1 MIFGGQSILLHIIF
15 FRTIE
20 FHSQILDIMATR
32 RILLLLGIFTL
43 ITSYLFA
50 QETTGSY
57 DWRDSSLIPSRR
69 LAQHN
74 EFLNNQYHF
83 PAKPRNQWELG
94 IKVGTFNVFSDVASL
109 FPTPGFGVHVRKSL
123 GYLFSLRGEY
133 VYGMAGGINWKAR
146 TAGFANHWGDAGYGF
161 GERVFDNYKTKVQ
174 DLSLQGVFTFNNI
187 RFHKGKSGFVAYL
200 LGGVG
205 TTLYETKTNV
215 LTDGGSKYNFNSIGG
230 SNVYKD
236 RRQTIKDVKRML
248 DAGSY
253 DVIAEN
259 EGSSGAKL
267 FGQNLRFSRTI
278 GVGLAV
284 KLSDR
289 LNLALEDRM
298 TFIGD
303 DLLDGVRWQNT
314 SNPGNP
320 NTGRVLTPDND
331 VYNYASLGLNINLGS
346 KSKSVQ
352 PLWWL
357 NPLDYAYSELNSPK
371 HMKIPKPVLDDS
383 DGDGVPDQFDME
395 PNTPA
400 GAPVDSHGVSRDTDG
415 DGVPD
420 YRDKE
425 LITPTICQPV
435 DADGVGK
442 CPCPDESCFDGFS
455 KRAGDCGIGDLPSIS
470 FNAKAYKLSKDAEAV
485 LANVAE
491 RLRQNP
497 NCKVVVTSY
506 SCEPSK
512 SSQQLSWDRVNI
524 VINYLVE
531 KQGISSDRLIFK
543 YGEMGGDCNTVDLR
557 SAEVGDEG
565 PNTVPAPHP
574 NLRRRG

>member
-1 MIFGGQSILLHIIF
+1 
-15 FRTIE
+15 
-20 FHSQILDIMATR
+20 MATK

-43 ITSYLFA
+43 LTSYLFA

-57 DWRDSSLIPSRR
+57 DWRDSSLIPSKR
-69 LAQHN
+69 LGQHN
-74 EFLNNQYHF
+74 EFLNNQYNF
-83 PAKPRNQWELG
+83 PAKPRSQWEVGL
-94 IKVGTFNVFSDVASL
+94 KVGTFNIIGDVPSQ

-123 GYLFSLRGEY
+123 GYVFSLRAEY
-133 VYGMAGGINWKAR
+133 IYGMARGVSWKAR
-146 TAGFANHWGDAGYGF
+146 TAGLADHWINAGYTG
-161 GERVFDNYKTKVQ
+161 GANYVFDNYKSTVQ
-174 DLSLQGVFTFNNI
+174 DLSIQGVFTMNNL
-187 RFHKGKSGFVAYL
+187 RFHKGKTGFLVYAL
-200 LGGVG
+200 AG
-205 TTLYETKTNV
+205 
-215 LTDGGSKYNFNSIGG
+215 IGG
-230 SNVYKD
+230 TVYDTKVNVATDANAPHNFSSITNHNVYKD
-236 RRQTIKDVKRML
+236 RRQTIKDVKNLL
-248 DAGSY
+248 DGGSY
-253 DVIAEN
+253 NTEAEN
-259 EGSSGAKL
+259 EGNARSKL
-267 FGQNLRFSRTI
+267 FGKTLRFSRTVGA
-278 GVGLAV
+278 GVAI
-284 KLSDR
+284 KLSDK
-289 LNLALEDRM
+289 LNLALEDRVTM
-298 TFIGD
+298 IGD

-314 SNPGNP
+314 GTPA
-320 NTGRVLTPDND
+320 TGRVLTPSYDI
-331 VYNYASLGLNINLGS
+331 YNYLSLGLNINIGS
-346 KSKSVQ
+346 KTKSVQ

-400 GAPVDSHGVSRDTDG
+400 GAAVDTHGVSRDTDG

-420 YRDKE
+420 YKDKE

-442 CPCPDESCFDGFS
+442 CPCPDESCFEGYVA
-455 KRAGDCGIGDLPSIS
+455 KRGGGDCGIGDLPSIS
-470 FNAKAYKLSKDAEAV
+470 FNAKVYKVSGDAEAV

-497 NCKVVVTSY
+497 NCKIVVTSY
-506 SCEPSK
+506 TCEPSK
-512 SSQQLSWDRVNI
+512 SSQQLSWDRVNV

-543 YGEMGGDCNTVDLR
+543 YGEVGGDCNTVDLR
-557 SAEVGDEG
+557 SADAGDEG

>member
-1 MIFGGQSILLHIIF
+1 
-15 FRTIE
+15 
-20 FHSQILDIMATR
+20 MATR
-32 RILLLLGIFTL
+32 RILLLLGIFSFFS
-43 ITSYLFA
+43 IYLFA

-57 DWRDSSLIPSRR
+57 DWNDSSLIPTRR

-74 EFLNNQYHF
+74 EFLNNQYNF
-83 PAKPRNQWELG
+83 PAKPRNQWE
-94 IKVGTFNVFSDVASL
+94 VGLKIGAFNIIGDVPSQ

-123 GYLFSLRGEY
+123 GYVFSLRTEY
-133 VYGMAGGINWKAR
+133 VYGMASGVNWKAR
-146 TAGFANHWGDAGYGF
+146 TAGLGDHWVNAGYAG
-161 GERVFDNYKTKVQ
+161 GTNYVFDNYKSTVQ
-174 DLSLQGVFTFNNI
+174 DLSIQGIFTMNNI
-187 RFHKGKSGFVAYL
+187 RFHKGKTGFVAYGIAGI
-200 LGGVG
+200 GGTVYNTKVNVRSSGG
-205 TTLYETKTNV
+205 TN
-215 LTDGGSKYNFNSIGG
+215 YNFNSVSSQNI
-230 SNVYKD
+230 YKD
-236 RRQTIKDVKRML
+236 RRQTIKEVKRIL
-248 DAGSY
+248 DGGSY
-253 DVIAEN
+253 DTPAEN
-259 EGSSGAKL
+259 DGDSRSKL
-267 FGQNLRFSRTI
+267 FGKTLRFSRTL
-278 GVGLAV
+278 GAGLAV
-284 KLSDR
+284 KLSDK
-289 LNLALEDRM
+289 LNLALEDRVTM
-298 TFIGD
+298 IGD
-303 DLLDGVRWQNT
+303 DLLDGVRWQNVTT
-314 SNPGNP
+314 SAGPGAGT
-320 NTGRVLTPDND
+320 TGRVMTASYDI
-331 VYNYASLGLNINLGS
+331 YNYISVGLNINIGP
-346 KSKSVQ
+346 KEKSVQ

-357 NPLDYAYSELNSPK
+357 NPLDYAYSELNSPR
-371 HMKIPKPVLDDS
+371 HMKVPKPVLDDS

-442 CPCPDESCFDGFS
+442 CPCPDESCFEGYALRKGAS
-455 KRAGDCGIGDLPSIS
+455 DCGIGDLPSIS
-470 FNAKAYKLSKDAEAV
+470 FNAKAFRLSKDAEAV

-497 NCKVVVTSY
+497 NCRVVVTSY

-512 SSQQLSWDRVNI
+512 SSQQLSWDRVNV

-557 SAEVGDEG
+557 SAEIGDEG

>member
-1 MIFGGQSILLHIIF
+1 
-15 FRTIE
+15 
-20 FHSQILDIMATR
+20 MATKR
-32 RILLLLGIFTL
+32 NVLLLWIFSLLT
-43 ITSYLFA
+43 TSLFA

-74 EFLNNQYHF
+74 EFLNNQYNF

-94 IKVGTFNVFSDVASL
+94 IKVGTFNVLGDVASQ
-109 FPTPGFGVHVRKSL
+109 FPTPGFGVHVRKAL
-123 GYLFSLRGEY
+123 GYVFSLRGEY
-133 VYGMAGGINWKAR
+133 TYGMARGVNWKQR
-146 TAGFANHWGDAGYGF
+146 TSGFANHWRDAGYGA
-161 GERVFDNYKTKVQ
+161 GDVVFDNYKANVQ
-174 DLSLQGVFTFNNI
+174 DLSLQGIFSTNNI
-187 RFHKGKSGFVAYL
+187 RFHKGKTGFV
-200 LGGVG
+200 
-205 TTLYETKTNV
+205 LYALAGIGATWYDTKVNV
-215 LTDGGSKYNFNSIGG
+215 LTDGNAKYNFNSVSGY
-230 SNVYKD
+230 NVYKD
-236 RRQTIKDVKRML
+236 RRQTIKDVKNLL

-253 DVIAEN
+253 NVAAEN
-259 EGSSGAKL
+259 DGAARAKL
-267 FGQNLRFSRTI
+267 FGNTLRFSRTL
-278 GVGLAV
+278 GVGVAV

-289 LNLALEDRM
+289 LNLALEDRL

-303 DLLDGVRWQNT
+303 DLLDGVRWQNV
-314 SNPGNP
+314 SDPGSP

-331 VYNYASLGLNINLGS
+331 MYNYASLGLNINLGS
-346 KSKSVQ
+346 SSKSVQ

-371 HMKIPKPVLDDS
+371 HMKIPKPVLDDA
-383 DGDGVPDQFDME
+383 DGDGIPDQFDME

-420 YRDKE
+420 YKDKE

-442 CPCPDESCFDGFS
+442 CPCPDESCFEGYVM
-455 KRAGDCGIGDLPSIS
+455 KRGGSDCGIGDLPSIS
-470 FNAKAYKLSKDAEAV
+470 FNSKAFRLSKDAEAV

-491 RLRQNP
+491 RMRQNP
-497 NCKVVVTSY
+497 GCRIVVTSY

-512 SSQQLSWDRVNI
+512 SSQQLSWDRVNV

-557 SAEVGDEG
+557 SAEMGDEG

>member
-1 MIFGGQSILLHIIF
+1 M
-15 FRTIE
+15 
-20 FHSQILDIMATR
+20 
-32 RILLLLGIFTL
+32 LLGLLCFL
-43 ITSYLFA
+43 TSGLFA

-74 EFLNNQYHF
+74 EFLNNQYNF
-83 PAKPRNQWELG
+83 PAKPRSQWELG
-94 IKVGTFNVFSDVASL
+94 VKVGTFNIIGDIASQ

-123 GYLFSLRGEY
+123 GYVFSLRAEY
-133 VYGMAGGINWKAR
+133 IYGMASGVNWKAR
-146 TAGFANHWGDAGYGF
+146 TAGLADHWRDAGYLG
-161 GERVFDNYKTKVQ
+161 GANPVYDNYKSKVQ
-174 DLSLQGVFTFNNI
+174 DLSIQGIFTMNNL
-187 RFHKGKSGFVAYL
+187 RFHKNKTGFVVYGIAGIGATVYDTKVN
-200 LGGVG
+200 VG
-205 TTLYETKTNV
+205 N
-215 LTDGGSKYNFNSIGG
+215 SPAAYNFNSVSGNI
-230 SNVYKD
+230 YKD
-236 RRQTIKDVKRML
+236 RRQTIKDVKRIL

-253 DVIAEN
+253 NTPAEN
-259 EGSSGAKL
+259 EGSTRSKL
-267 FGQNLRFSRTI
+267 FGKTLRFSRTLGAGMAI
-278 GVGLAV
+278 
-284 KLSDR
+284 KLSDK
-289 LNLALEDRM
+289 LNLAIEDRVTM
-298 TFIGD
+298 IGD
-303 DLLDGVRWQNT
+303 DLLDGVRWQNVT
-314 SNPGNP
+314 TNVGPGGGIN
-320 NTGRVLTPDND
+320 GRVMTASYDI
-331 VYNYASLGLNINLGS
+331 YNYASVGLNINLGS
-346 KSKSVQ
+346 SSKSVQ

-357 NPLDYAYSELNSPK
+357 NPLDYAYSELNNPR
-371 HMKIPKPVLDDS
+371 HMKIPKPVLEDS

-420 YRDKE
+420 YKDKE

-442 CPCPDESCFDGFS
+442 CPCPDESCFEGLALRRGGS
-455 KRAGDCGIGDLPSIS
+455 DCGIGELPSIS
-470 FNAKAYKLSKDAEAV
+470 FNAKVFRLSKDAEAV

-497 NCKVVVTSY
+497 GCRIVVTSY
-506 SCEPSK
+506 ACEPSK
-512 SSQQLSWDRVNI
+512 SSQQLSWDRVNV

-543 YGEMGGDCNTVDLR
+543 YGELGGDCNTVDLR
-557 SAEVGDEG
+557 SAESGDEG

>member
-1 MIFGGQSILLHIIF
+1 
-15 FRTIE
+15 
-20 FHSQILDIMATR
+20 MATR
-32 RILLLLGIFTL
+32 RILWLLGIFTL

-74 EFLNNQYHF
+74 EFLNNQYNF

-94 IKVGTFNVFSDVASL
+94 LKVGTFNVLGDVASQ

-133 VYGMAGGINWKAR
+133 IYGMAGGVNWKAR
-146 TAGFANHWGDAGYGF
+146 TSGFANHWRDAGYVAGD
-161 GERVFDNYKTKVQ
+161 RVFDNYKTRVQ

-187 RFHKGKSGFVAYL
+187 RFHKAKSGFVVYL

-205 TTLYETKTNV
+205 ATTYETKTNV
-215 LTDGGSKYNFNSIGG
+215 TTDGGAKHNFNSIGL

-236 RRQTIKDVKRML
+236 RRQTIKDVKKLL

-253 DVIAEN
+253 NVIAEN
-259 EGSSGAKL
+259 DGDARAKL
-267 FGQNLRFSRTI
+267 FGQTLRFSRTL
-278 GVGLAV
+278 GVGIAV

-303 DLLDGVRWQNT
+303 DLLDGVRWQNV
-314 SNPGNP
+314 SSPGNP

-346 KSKSVQ
+346 SSKSVQ

-420 YRDKE
+420 YKDKE

-442 CPCPDESCFDGFS
+442 CPCPDESCFDGYS
-455 KRAGDCGIGDLPSIS
+455 RRGGGDCGIGDLPSIS
-470 FNAKAYKLSKDAEAV
+470 FSAKAYKLSKDAEAV

-512 SSQQLSWDRVNI
+512 SAQQLSWDRVNV